1 MIRILDIFLTNEAG
15 DVVYS
20 VYKEDDFCGNL
31 RSEKYAGEN
40 IADSFSDV
48 IAYQRFQISAD
59 ELEMAEDIAN
69 E

>member
-1 MIRILDIFLTNEAG
+1 MLYIQYTKRMTFVEIWE
-15 DVVYS
+15 V
-20 VYKEDDFCGNL
+20 
-31 RSEKYAGEN
+31 EKYAGEN
-40 IADSFSDV
+40 IADSFSDA